1 MYEQPRFTH
10 HAAQRSRTRGIPTQ
24 AVTAAVA
31 FGRHR
36 VARGADIYIV
46 GWREVRLQARHGLD
60 LSRWQGVQVVCAHDG
75 TVLTVYRNKLPRALR
90 DREIRRAA

>member
-1 MYEQPRFTH
+1 MYEQPRFTR
-10 HAAQRSRTRGIPTQ
+10 HAAQRSRTRGIPTR

-36 VARGADIYIV
+36 AARGADIYIV
-46 GWREVRLQARHGLD
+46 GWREVRMQARYGLD
-60 LSRWQGVQVVCAHDG
+60 LSRWQGVEVVCAHDG

>member
-10 HAAQRSRTRGIPTQ
+10 HAAQRSRTRGIPTR

-36 VARGADIYIV
+36 AARGADIYIV
-46 GWREVRLQARHGLD
+46 GWREVRMQARYGLD
-60 LSRWQGVQVVCAHDG
+60 LSRWQGVEVVCAHDG